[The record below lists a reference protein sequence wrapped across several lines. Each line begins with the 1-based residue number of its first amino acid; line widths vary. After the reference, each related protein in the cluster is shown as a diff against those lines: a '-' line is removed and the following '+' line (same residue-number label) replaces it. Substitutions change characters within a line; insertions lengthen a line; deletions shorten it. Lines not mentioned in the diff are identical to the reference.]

1 MCRRTHA
8 RRKLRHDATK
18 LTKLTQ
24 EEKLKVP
31 HACKYQ
37 SPSYTPGSAH
47 VAAGLSESAD
57 PGWPGPSAWGSEQG
71 EGSRVSG
78 YLSLGED

>member
-1 MCRRTHA
+1 MCRRPHA

-37 SPSYTPGSAH
+37 NPSYTPGSAH

-57 PGWPGPSAWGSEQG
+57 PGWPGALG
-71 EGSRVSG
+71 EGVG
-78 YLSLGED
+78 GEGFQELGDI

>member
-8 RRKLRHDATK
+8 RRRLRHDATK

-31 HACKYQ
+31 HAC
-37 SPSYTPGSAH
+37 PSYIPGSAH

>member
-37 SPSYTPGSAH
+37 CPSYTPGSAH

-57 PGWPGPSAWGSEQG
+57 PQVR
-71 EGSRVSG
+71 RVG
-78 YLSLGED
+78 RNRERVQELVDI

>member
-1 MCRRTHA
+1 MCRRTHARRKLRHDATKLTKLAQEEKLKVLHACA

-31 HACKYQ
+31 HA
-37 SPSYTPGSAH
+37 
-47 VAAGLSESAD
+47 
-57 PGWPGPSAWGSEQG
+57 
-71 EGSRVSG
+71 
-78 YLSLGED
+78 

>member
-37 SPSYTPGSAH
+37 CPSYTPGSAH

-57 PGWPGPSAWGSEQG
+57 PGRPGALGVWGGG
-71 EGSRVSG
+71 EGFEE
-78 YLSLGED
+78 LEDI

>member
-8 RRKLRHDATK
+8 RRQLRHDATK

-31 HACKYQ
+31 HARKYQ
-37 SPSYTPGSAH
+37 CPSYTPGSAH

-57 PGWPGPSAWGSEQG
+57 PRFGVRGRQKRTIVEEQYIL
-71 EGSRVSG
+71 RTV
-78 YLSLGED
+78 